1 MLKFKNY
8 SIRNYFKNKKQQG
21 ASAIIAAFSIPL
33 MMVGGVAA
41 VDLGAY
47 WSHAT
52 ELQNAADAAALAGA
66 ANYAKYEG
74 NKDELADT
82 TVGRDKADEA
92 AKSYVGTNLNT
103 DGVSY
108 YTKDRPITAVKF
120 GKNTQVDNENY
131 QGEIYYRVKLT
142 DTSPSY
148 FAKFFKL
155 TDPEIEVYSIA
166 SIAYD
171 KKVPLVDEDTDI
183 PITDLF
189 IFKNKISCVNSV
201 QNPDTCDSPTAYDK
215 ILTAFDGQISYTKAN
230 ANLTE
235 PEITASGN
243 GAGRLID
250 PSKGWSG
257 DNWQPLQN
265 FYTSKGRDANRSESN
280 PLKETSEKVSMYD
293 LNSGA
298 TDDTKS
304 NYDTGTTT
312 STGKDLNETGYWTTP
327 QEKEYNM
334 EDEFGAQMKKKA
346 ESSTVYDW
354 TSSNGTISSYSITK
368 ALEPKWTGDNSDA
381 YGIVDGVINV
391 KRENIGVQNINIS
404 IDEALPGADNVKLK
418 DDPIYVYMDEGM
430 DGVVNININS
440 DNERPMIICMP
451 NATQVHLNINNGATF
466 RGIIYAPICGDY
478 DTGGREGVLVNMSD
492 GGTFSG
498 TIMAGSVNLQGAG
511 NATYRYE
518 NFSLQGG
525 GGGDPSEDAE
535 NTSISYDSSISLVP
549 LDYVLK
555 NGEGE
560 DWEDEWAI

>member
-8 SIRNYFKNKKQQG
+8 SIRNYLKTKQQQG
-21 ASAIIAAFSIPL
+21 ASVLVAAFSIPL

-201 QNPDTCDSPTAYDK
+201 QNPDQVDSPNAYDK
-215 ILTAFDGQISYTKAN
+215 ILTAFDGQISYTNEN
-230 ANLTE
+230 AKTTT
-235 PEITASGN
+235 PEIYASTQ
-243 GAGRLID
+243 AGKLKD
-250 PSKGWSG
+250 PSKGWSA
-257 DNWQPLQN
+257 DNWENLQN
-265 FYTSKGRDANRSESN
+265 FYTSKGRDANKSTATN
-280 PLKETSEKVSMYD
+280 KVSMYE

-298 TDDTKS
+298 TEETKS
-304 NYDTGTTT
+304 NYDSGSKT
-312 STGKDLNETGYWTTP
+312 STGEDLNENGYWTTP
-327 QEKEYNM
+327 QKKEYNM
-334 EDEFGAQMKKKA
+334 EDEFGVQMKNKA
-346 ESSTVYDW
+346 EKSNVCEWSGTETI
-354 TSSNGTISSYSITK
+354 TSSSITNAMISSG
-368 ALEPKWTGDNSDA
+368 KWQNDDD

-391 KRENIGVQNINIS
+391 KNANVGQAA
-404 IDEALPGADNVKLK
+404 IDIRIDSALPGSDNVKLK
-418 DDPIYVYMDEGM
+418 DDPIYIYMDEGM
-430 DGVVNININS
+430 NDVVNINIDV
-440 DNERPMIICMP
+440 DNERPLIICMP
-451 NATQVHLNINNGATF
+451 NMGKVHLNINNGATF
-466 RGIIYAPICGDY
+466 RGIIYAPNSD
-478 DTGGREGVLVNMSD
+478 DVLVNMTE
-492 GGTFSG
+492 GATFSG
-498 TIMAGSVNLQGAG
+498 TIMGGSLDLQGAG

-525 GGGDPSEDAE
+525 GGGKPSEDAE
-535 NTSISYDSSISLVP
+535 NTSISYDSSINLVP

-560 DWEDEWAI
+560 GWENEWAI